1 MFRKKLNPN
10 QQTTTK
16 ICIFV
21 QDRDFSILMGKF
33 HNERRWYYNH
43 GVELKFDD
51 YYYTPMDVGKF
62 ITITRHNTAWN
73 IGMRNMQRYWCEE
86 GMKAVQLHRSNIDKN
101 NKNLAYE
108 RKEYATSPK
117 RFFRKKNNTS
127 RYPAISSYQKLKIKN
142 GMIKI
147 YGYKLDLKTHEFDG
161 MECLSYQIIDTTE
174 KITKYTKPS
183 DRTFSIHLQFPI
195 DPKIRTE
202 GSIVANDIG
211 VINMMAVADSDTKTT
226 EMVKMPQEMKR
237 KEKDEIA
244 ELLSKRSKC
253 KKNGRRYQ
261 QYTNKISKL
270 LGKLFCQKQDY
281 IRKVIHELLKDCKEV
296 YIEDL
301 DIQDMLRKI
310 KEQVTLPDEKRKY
323 KYGKALRRAINN
335 SWMGYIKAWIIIYCK
350 KNGIK
355 CVKVDPA
362 YTSQTCHQC
371 GKCDKNSR
379 NKEKYS
385 CTNKECG
392 LNYHADHNAAIEI
405 LTDKGTTNMPVPA
418 AGIVVCKQKDSTN
431 IRKSVWKARTKPIY
445 FSDKGSS
452 WKPPNNSSLKHFGDS
467 VGVNQHATAVRKKPG
482 RCESIIFMSVPG
494 V

>member
-1 MFRKKLNPN
+1 MFKKKLNPN
-10 QQTTTK
+10 QLTTTK
-16 ICIFV
+16 IFNII
-21 QDRDFSILMGKF
+21 QDKKFSKF
-33 HNERRWYYNH
+33 MFKLHNERKWYCNH
-43 GVELKFDD
+43 GVKLKFDN
-51 YYYTPMDVGKF
+51 YYYTPMDLGKLVTIIRSIIDWNVGL
-62 ITITRHNTAWN
+62 
-73 IGMRNMQRYWCEE
+73 RNMQRSWCEE
-86 GMKAVQLHRSNIDKN
+86 GLKAVQLHRSNIDKN
-101 NKNLAYE
+101 NENPAYK

-117 RFFRKKNNTS
+117 RFFKKKNDKGI
-127 RYPAISSYQKLKIKN
+127 YPAVSSYQQLKI
-142 GMIKI
+142 IKGTI
-147 YGYKLDLKTHEFDG
+147 NICSHKLDLKTREFDG
-161 MECLSYQIIDTTE
+161 MTCLSYQIVDTTE
-174 KITKYTKPS
+174 KITKYTKPEN
-183 DRTFSIHLQFPI
+183 RTYKIHLQFPI
-195 DPKIRTE
+195 TPKIRTE
-202 GSIVANDIG
+202 GNIVANDIG
-211 VINMMAVADSDTKTT
+211 VINTMSIADSDTKITKS
-226 EMVKMPQEMKR
+226 VKIPQYMKLT
-237 KEKDEIA
+237 KNDEIS

-323 KYGKALRRAINN
+323 RYGKALRRAINN

-385 CTNKECG
+385 CTNEQCK

-405 LTDKGTTNMPVPA
+405 FTDKGTTNIPVPA
-418 AGIVVCKQKDSTN
+418 AGIVVCKQKGITSV
-431 IRKSVWKARTKPIY
+431 RKSVWKARTTPIY

-452 WKPPNNSSLKHFGDS
+452 WEPPNNSSLKHFGDS
-467 VGVNQHATAVRKKPG
+467 TGVNQHATAVTKKL
-482 RCESIIFMSVPG
+482 EAKTVSG